1 MKKHFNEKQERFS
14 LRKLSVGLVSA
25 TVASLFFATS
35 IAAAPSVSAQSINY
49 TYVTEQELTDAEKEL
64 IIRDLPGL
72 AQATDATYYLVY
84 RPVGASKTPAVA
96 NTSSQSKNLP
106 KTGVIENAAMAVAGL
121 TLLVLAVKIGK
132 KGKKELAG
140 VILLAATGASF
151 LAPTSSALTSHILA
165 QFNHAV
171 ERSAGQALPAPADIE
186 GYVYV
191 GYFKDSR
198 AVDELPAEEKKPAEE
213 TKPTEEVV
221 TEVPDTAPS
230 HQVPAVAITEKTI
243 SKTEV
248 IAFETQTVENP
259 ALAEGTEKIVQEGQN
274 GERTITIKQT
284 LVDGQVLKEEEV
296 SSEITKTATP
306 KIIEI
311 GTKKAE
317 EPIVTALPDTAPTH
331 EVPALAITE
340 EVTSHTESIAFTT
353 EEIYDDTLPE
363 GTRQTAQAGQA
374 GQKTI
379 ETKQTF
385 IGGVLVQSEVVSETV
400 SQAPVNQV
408 VKIGTK
414 PITALPDT
422 APTHEVPAV
431 VLTDDTTT
439 NTEAIPFESQVIYD
453 DTLAEGT
460 RNVDQ
465 TGVAGVRTTVTK
477 NYYADGVLIKSEQ
490 VSSSVTNSPVTEI
503 VRLGTKKADTVTT
516 ETESATKII
525 PFEISYQDDAT
536 LPVGEEK
543 IITAGQNGLATVTTT
558 YTLVNGV
565 RQTNPTVT
573 ETVTTQPMPQVVAR
587 GTKTATPTPVE
598 GTETVTETVDIAF
611 ETKTTETAD
620 LYVGQEQ
627 VLTEGKNG
635 SKEITTTYVTID
647 GVRQANPTVTEK
659 VTQEPTTK
667 EVLKGTKPIE
677 GTETD
682 PERVD
687 IAFETKITETADL
700 YTDEEQVV
708 VEGKNG
714 SKEITTTYQ
723 TVKGVRQPNPTVT
736 EKVLVEPTTKEV
748 LKGTKPIEGTESETE
763 TVEIPFEIKI
773 TETADLYTD
782 EEQVVVEGKVGSK
795 EITTTYQTIKGVRQA
810 NPTVTE
816 KVLVKPT
823 SKEVLKGTK
832 PIEGTESYPA
842 TVDIPF
848 ETEYVDDPTLLEGKT
863 KVVTTGVNGSKT
875 VTRTYKTIKGVRQE
889 NPTVTEEITKQP
901 VKQVIARGTKVEKV
915 PQVVITNLV
924 ENDDAK
930 SATISYKLTDETA
943 NFLRAVALLYDNTGA
958 LVREQ
963 AITDPNGQLTLE
975 NLDFYTDYT
984 VKTKIFYTMAEQE
997 QSSEQEA
1004 ILESMRQFDL
1014 VYKKIEIKDI
1024 DAVTV
1029 YRRKDGKYVGQ
1040 EFLEELPASANELFI
1055 KVTSDRF
1062 KEVYLPVSS
1071 VEETSLNGKAV
1082 FKLVSSF
1089 DQLVED
1095 KNSQYVANREFYIPK
1110 MATDANTYTSFKAL
1124 IDAMKANSSGTFKLG
1139 AHLDASEVPVG
1150 DVASYVQNFSGTLDG
1165 VNDGYAFSISN
1176 LKAPLFYNLGGK
1188 VQNLDIKNAHLQ
1200 TSTTNPLATI
1210 AVNANNASVT
1220 NVAVEASIKGPQ
1232 HVSGLIHSAS
1242 NTVIKDVSFKGSLET
1257 TGTGASLTG
1266 GILGNGMLSSVGNA
1280 KVDATITIPGNVDQ
1294 FVGGIVGRTMLA
1306 YDVPASVY
1314 NAYATGSIVTTGT
1327 EATIGGI
1334 AGSNQVAGPYAPH
1347 VGSLTNVVSSMTGPT
1362 SLVGLVVNPTGKVK
1376 NAASTTSD
1384 TLANV
1389 SIISPEDAAA
1399 KVQAMGIQA
1408 TLEDST
1414 SLNLNPY
1421 SVNYLSLDKAQA
1433 DHETAYYNME
1443 KILPFYNKELLVY
1456 YGNKIAVDDKLN
1468 KVRLLDVV
1476 PMKDTAFIADVH
1488 TEKANINKIMLH
1500 YADGT
1505 VDYKTVSYLEDF
1517 KNNHVVEYTIAGTD
1531 LIYTPESFLNDRSAL
1546 VSDLVNSL
1554 SSVVLDSDAMKA
1566 VVNYPTK
1573 LDANRQTGTAKDFYF
1588 GESFDQVKA
1597 NLESN
1602 VRKILV
1608 ASLNGQGQASEAY
1621 IKEKIT
1627 DNKEAF
1633 LLGLTYLNRWY
1644 DINYGDVNTKDLTIF
1659 EPDFFGNDAASAL
1672 DMILAIGNGGYDVLR
1687 AHNNVSTYAS
1697 AIGKQ
1702 NKQAS
1707 LFDMVEAYRK
1717 LFLPNLT
1724 DNEWFKQTTKAYIVE
1739 SKSQVA
1745 EAAAKQ
1751 ENAAKH
1757 SKYALAVYDKITNP
1771 TWEYRQMLLPL
1782 LTLPQ
1787 EDIFIISNMNT
1798 IAIGSYEHYVD
1809 DYKDPAKRDTVRQLV
1824 NKAADMQRDNA
1835 DFWYKILDEE
1845 NRDKL
1850 FRTVLNNEGFKMYGS
1865 DGQNIYRNLLADV
1878 DAIQDYY
1885 GPINKWYAE
1894 GATKT
1899 AYANGKETFYVIY
1912 NMLDNYGTTLYT
1924 HEMVHN
1930 QDGSTYLKGHGR
1942 RMGQGM
1948 ELFADGLLQN
1958 VSSVDRTILGFNA
1971 VFTSD
1976 VANRVHVG
1984 DPVARFNSEQD
1995 FNEYFHNQFDVLY
2008 LLDYIE
2014 GMTVL
2019 EKPNSVKKDWFLKL
2033 ENYYI
2038 QENGKDT
2045 HAGNK
2050 MTTLTEEDAAKLT
2063 TFDDLIN
2070 GSIIDRYGYQS
2081 VKYNQN
2087 LQRNGYYSVPMFAGN
2102 YSALSNPNGS
2112 PGDFMFR
2119 RMAFELIAAK
2129 GYTDGF
2135 VPYTSNQLS
2144 DYAMSQNS
2152 ITYDNWNKK
2161 NTGLITDKHVLDQVF
2176 NGQYASWE
2184 EFKKAMFMERVDK
2197 AKAGRLKPFTIQ
2209 YELGV
2214 ANSTKEVVIST
2225 YDDLQRL
2232 ISAAIDA
2239 DIQNKSYGS
2248 DKSRLSTLKIKI
2260 YQALMNATN
2269 DFRTS
2274 IFNP

>member
-1 MKKHFNEKQERFS
+1 MKNIFGEKRQRFGF
-14 LRKLSVGLVSA
+14 RKLSIGLVSA
-25 TVASLFFATS
+25 AVASLFFAS
-35 IAAAPSVSAQSINY
+35 SVAAAPSVSAQSINY
-49 TYVTEQELTDAEKEL
+49 SYVTEQELTDAEKEL

-72 AQATDATYYLVY
+72 AQETDANYYLIY
-84 RPVGASKTPAVA
+84 RPATGTASTPSTSTSQVLP
-96 NTSSQSKNLP
+96 NTGSVE
-106 KTGVIENAAMAVAGL
+106 TGLLVAGGVS
-121 TLLVLAVKIGK
+121 LLLLAVRFGK

-140 VILLAATGASF
+140 VILLTATGASF
-151 LAPTSSALTSHILA
+151 FGPTSSALTSQILA
-165 QFNHAV
+165 RYNHAI
-171 ERSAGQALPAPADIE
+171 EISAGQALPAPAEID

-191 GYFKDSR
+191 GYLKDSK
-198 AVDELPAEEKKPAEE
+198 AIEQTTSEEEKTAEFPASEGIRTETIVNKTEAIPFEIQTVENPQLSAGTERVVQEGQDGERTVTIKQVHSKGQIISEE
-213 TKPTEEVV
+213 EISSTVTKTAVPKIVEVGTKQATDDIV

-230 HQVPAVAITEKTI
+230 HELPTLQTTEEVSTY
-243 SKTEV
+243 TES
-248 IAFETQTVENP
+248 IPFETQEVADDT
-259 ALAEGTEKIVQEGQN
+259 LLEGTRQIVQEG
-274 GERTITIKQT
+274 K
-284 LVDGQVLKEEEV
+284 
-296 SSEITKTATP
+296 
-306 KIIEI
+306 
-311 GTKKAE
+311 
-317 EPIVTALPDTAPTH
+317 
-331 EVPALAITE
+331 
-340 EVTSHTESIAFTT
+340 
-353 EEIYDDTLPE
+353 
-363 GTRQTAQAGQA
+363 A

-379 ETKQTF
+379 ETKKTY
-385 IGGVLVQSEVVSETV
+385 IDGILVKTETVSETIN
-400 SQAPVNQV
+400 QPAAPQIIHV
-408 VKIGTK
+408 GTRLV
-414 PITALPDT
+414 TSVPDS
-422 APTHEVPAV
+422 APSHEVPTIS
-431 VLTDDTTT
+431 LTEETLTH
-439 NTEAIPFESQVIYD
+439 TEAIAFDVQEIYD
-453 DTLAEGT
+453 ANLAEGS
-460 RNVDQ
+460 REVEQ
-465 TGVAGVRTTVTK
+465 KGQAGVRTIETK

-490 VSSSVTNSPVTEI
+490 VSDVVTKAPVTEV
-503 VRLGTKKADTVTT
+503 VRVGTKTADVLGVETVVATEELPFETTVT
-516 ETESATKII
+516 ETE
-525 PFEISYQDDAT
+525 ELY
-536 LPVGEEK
+536 VGEEK
-543 IITAGQNGLATVTTT
+543 VVNEGKVGSKEVTTT
-558 YTLVNGV
+558 YQTINGV
-565 RQTNPTVT
+565 RQP
-573 ETVTTQPMPQVVAR
+573 
-587 GTKTATPTPVE
+587 
-598 GTETVTETVDIAF
+598 
-611 ETKTTETAD
+611 
-620 LYVGQEQ
+620 
-627 VLTEGKNG
+627 
-635 SKEITTTYVTID
+635 
-647 GVRQANPTVTEK
+647 NPTVTEK
-659 VTQEPTTK
+659 VLEEPTTK

-677 GTETD
+677 GTET
-682 PERVD
+682 
-687 IAFETKITETADL
+687 ETN
-700 YTDEEQVV
+700 QV
-708 VEGKNG
+708 
-714 SKEITTTYQ
+714 EIT
-723 TVKGVRQPNPTVT
+723 
-736 EKVLVEPTTKEV
+736 
-748 LKGTKPIEGTESETE
+748 
-763 TVEIPFEIKI
+763 
-773 TETADLYTD
+773 
-782 EEQVVVEGKVGSK
+782 
-795 EITTTYQTIKGVRQA
+795 
-810 NPTVTE
+810 
-816 KVLVKPT
+816 
-823 SKEVLKGTK
+823 
-832 PIEGTESYPA
+832 
-842 TVDIPF
+842 F

-863 KVVTTGVNGSKT
+863 KVVTAGVNGSKT
-875 VTRTYKTIKGVRQE
+875 VTTTYQTIKGVRQE

-915 PQVVITNLV
+915 PQVIITDLV

-930 SATISYKLTDETA
+930 LATISYKLTDETS

-958 LVREQ
+958 LVQEQ
-963 AITDPNGQLTLE
+963 AITDSNGQLTLE

-1004 ILESMRQFDL
+1004 ILESMRKFDL

-1029 YRRKDGKYVGQ
+1029 YRRKNGSYIGQ
-1040 EFLEELPASANELFI
+1040 EFLEELPTSTDELFI

-1071 VEETSLNGKAV
+1071 VEETTLNGKAV

-1089 DQLVED
+1089 DELVQD
-1095 KNSQYVANREFYIPK
+1095 KDAQYVANREFYIPK

-1124 IDAMKANSSGTFKLG
+1124 IDAMKANPSGTFKLG

-1150 DVASYVQNFSGTLDG
+1150 DIPSYVTGFSGTLDG

-1176 LKAPLFYNLGGK
+1176 LKAPLFFNLGGK
-1188 VQNLDIKNAHLQ
+1188 VQNLDIKNASLNT
-1200 TSTTNPLATI
+1200 TSKNPLATI
-1210 AVNANNASVT
+1210 AINANNATIT

-1232 HVSGLIHSAS
+1232 NVSGLVHSATNS
-1242 NTVIKDVSFKGSLET
+1242 TIKDVSFKGSIEV
-1257 TGTGASLTG
+1257 TGTDASLTG
-1266 GILGNGMLSSVGNA
+1266 GILGNGTMASVGNA
-1280 KVDATITIPGNVDQ
+1280 KVDATITLPGTENQVA
-1294 FVGGIVGRTMLA
+1294 GGIVGRTMLV
-1306 YDVPASVY
+1306 YDVPGSVY

-1327 EATIGGI
+1327 GAIIGGI
-1334 AGSNQVAGPYAPH
+1334 AGANQVTGAYAPYSGN
-1347 VGSLTNVVSSMTGPT
+1347 VNNVISDMTGAKSIIGQPANPTGKIKDGFTTTSESLTNVTVITDEE
-1362 SLVGLVVNPTGKVK
+1362 
-1376 NAASTTSD
+1376 AQ
-1384 TLANV
+1384 
-1389 SIISPEDAAA
+1389 A
-1399 KVQAMGIQA
+1399 KVEAMAIQA
-1408 TLEDST
+1408 TIDDSV
-1414 SLNLNPY
+1414 SLNLNQY
-1421 SVNYLSLDKAQA
+1421 SVNYLTLDKAQA

-1476 PMKDTAFIADVH
+1476 PMKDTTFIADVH
-1488 TEKANINKIMLH
+1488 TEEANINKIMLH

-1546 VSDLVNSL
+1546 VNDLVSSL
-1554 SSVVLDSDAMKA
+1554 STVELDSDAMKA

-1644 DINYGDVNTKDLTIF
+1644 DINFGEMNTKDLTIF

-1687 AHNNVSTYAS
+1687 AHNNVSTYAA

-1702 NKQAS
+1702 NNKAS

-1717 LFLPNLT
+1717 LFLPNLS
-1724 DNEWFKQTTKAYIVE
+1724 DNDWFKQTTKAYIVE

-1751 ENAAKH
+1751 DSAEKH

-1771 TWEYRQMLLPL
+1771 AWEYRQMLLPL

-1798 IAIGSYEHYVD
+1798 LAVGSYEHYVD
-1809 DYKDPAKRDTVRQLV
+1809 DYKEPAKRDSVRQLV
-1824 NKAADMQRDNA
+1824 DKAAEMQRDNA

-1850 FRTVLNNEGFKMYGS
+1850 FRTVLNNEGFLMNGP
-1865 DGQNIYRNLLADV
+1865 DGQKVYRNLLADV

-1894 GATKT
+1894 GGTKT
-1899 AYANGKETFYVIY
+1899 AYANGKETFYVLY

-1930 QDGSTYLKGHGR
+1930 QDGSTYLKGYGR

-1948 ELFADGLLQN
+1948 EVYADGLLQN

-1971 VFTSD
+1971 VFNSD
-1976 VANRVHVG
+1976 AANRVHVG
-1984 DPVARFNSEQD
+1984 DPTARFNSEAD
-1995 FNEYFHNQFDVLY
+1995 FNQYFHNQFDVLY

-2019 EKPNSVKKDWFLKL
+2019 EKPNTVKKDWFLKL

-2045 HAGNK
+2045 HAGNR

-2063 TFDDLIN
+2063 MLDDLIN

-2081 VKYNQN
+2081 AKYDQN

-2135 VPYTSNQLS
+2135 IPYASNQLS

-2152 ITYDNWNKK
+2152 VTYDTWNKK
-2161 NTGLITDKHVLDQVF
+2161 NTGLITDKHVFDHVF

-2197 AKAGRLKPFTIQ
+2197 AQAGKLKPFTIQ

-2214 ANSTKEVVIST
+2214 ANSTKEVRIAS

-2232 ISAAIDA
+2232 IREAIDA

-2260 YQALMNATN
+2260 YQALMNSTN
-2269 DFRTS
+2269 DFRIS

>member
-1 MKKHFNEKQERFS
+1 MKNIFGEKRQRFGF
-14 LRKLSVGLVSA
+14 RKLSIGLVSA
-25 TVASLFFATS
+25 AVASLFFAS
-35 IAAAPSVSAQSINY
+35 SVAAAPSASAQSINY
-49 TYVTEQELTDAEKEL
+49 SYVTEQELTDAEKEL

-72 AQATDATYYLVY
+72 AQETDANYYLIY
-84 RPVGASKTPAVA
+84 RPATGTASTPSTSTSQVLP
-96 NTSSQSKNLP
+96 NTGSVE
-106 KTGVIENAAMAVAGL
+106 TGLLVAGGVS
-121 TLLVLAVKIGK
+121 LLLLAVRFGK

-140 VILLAATGASF
+140 VILLTATGASF
-151 LAPTSSALTSHILA
+151 FGPTSSALTSQILA
-165 QFNHAV
+165 QYNHAI
-171 ERSAGQALPAPADIE
+171 EISAGQALPAPAEID

-191 GYFKDSR
+191 GYLKDSK
-198 AVDELPAEEKKPAEE
+198 AIEQTTSEEEKTAEFPASEGIRTETIVNKTEAIPFEIQTVENPQLSAGTERVVQEGQDGERTVTIKQVHSKGQIISEE
-213 TKPTEEVV
+213 EISSTVTKTAVPKIVEVGTKQATDDIV
-221 TEVPDTAPS
+221 TEIPDTAPS
-230 HQVPAVAITEKTI
+230 HELPTLQITEEVSTY
-243 SKTEV
+243 TEY
-248 IAFETQTVENP
+248 IPFETQEVADDT
-259 ALAEGTEKIVQEGQN
+259 LLEGTRQIVQEG
-274 GERTITIKQT
+274 K
-284 LVDGQVLKEEEV
+284 
-296 SSEITKTATP
+296 
-306 KIIEI
+306 
-311 GTKKAE
+311 
-317 EPIVTALPDTAPTH
+317 
-331 EVPALAITE
+331 
-340 EVTSHTESIAFTT
+340 
-353 EEIYDDTLPE
+353 
-363 GTRQTAQAGQA
+363 A

-379 ETKQTF
+379 ETKKTY
-385 IGGVLVQSEVVSETV
+385 IDGILVKTETVSETIN
-400 SQAPVNQV
+400 QPAAPQIIHV
-408 VKIGTK
+408 GTK
-414 PITALPDT
+414 PVTSVPDS
-422 APTHEVPAV
+422 APSHEVPTIS
-431 VLTDDTTT
+431 LTEETLTH
-439 NTEAIPFESQVIYD
+439 TEAIAFDVQEIYD
-453 DTLAEGT
+453 ANLAEGS
-460 RNVDQ
+460 REVEQ
-465 TGVAGVRTTVTK
+465 KGQAGVRTIETK

-490 VSSSVTNSPVTEI
+490 VSDVVTKAPVTEV
-503 VRLGTKKADTVTT
+503 VRVGTKTADVLGVETAVATEELPFETIIT
-516 ETESATKII
+516 ETE
-525 PFEISYQDDAT
+525 ELY
-536 LPVGEEK
+536 VGEEK
-543 IITAGQNGLATVTTT
+543 VVNEGKVGSKEVTTT
-558 YTLVNGV
+558 YQTINGV
-565 RQTNPTVT
+565 RQPNPTVT
-573 ETVTTQPMPQVVAR
+573 ER
-587 GTKTATPTPVE
+587 
-598 GTETVTETVDIAF
+598 
-611 ETKTTETAD
+611 
-620 LYVGQEQ
+620 
-627 VLTEGKNG
+627 VLE
-635 SKEITTTYVTID
+635 
-647 GVRQANPTVTEK
+647 
-659 VTQEPTTK
+659 EPTTK

-677 GTETD
+677 GTET
-682 PERVD
+682 
-687 IAFETKITETADL
+687 ETD
-700 YTDEEQVV
+700 QV
-708 VEGKNG
+708 
-714 SKEITTTYQ
+714 EIT
-723 TVKGVRQPNPTVT
+723 
-736 EKVLVEPTTKEV
+736 
-748 LKGTKPIEGTESETE
+748 
-763 TVEIPFEIKI
+763 
-773 TETADLYTD
+773 
-782 EEQVVVEGKVGSK
+782 
-795 EITTTYQTIKGVRQA
+795 
-810 NPTVTE
+810 
-816 KVLVKPT
+816 
-823 SKEVLKGTK
+823 
-832 PIEGTESYPA
+832 
-842 TVDIPF
+842 F

-863 KVVTTGVNGSKT
+863 KVVTAGVNGSKT
-875 VTRTYKTIKGVRQE
+875 VTTTYQTIKGVRQE

-915 PQVVITNLV
+915 PQVIITDLV

-930 SATISYKLTDETA
+930 SATISYKLTDETS

-958 LVREQ
+958 LVKEQ
-963 AITDPNGQLTLE
+963 AIDDPNGEITLE

-984 VKTKIFYTMAEQE
+984 VKTKIFYTLDEQE

-1004 ILESMRQFDL
+1004 IIESMRKFDL

-1029 YRRKDGKYVGQ
+1029 YRRKNGSYIGQ
-1040 EFLEELPASANELFI
+1040 EFLEELPTSTDELFI

-1071 VEETSLNGKAV
+1071 VEETTLNGKAV

-1089 DQLVED
+1089 DELVQD
-1095 KNSQYVANREFYIPK
+1095 KDAQYVANREFYIPK

-1124 IDAMKANSSGTFKLG
+1124 IDAMKANPSGTFKLG

-1150 DVASYVQNFSGTLDG
+1150 DIPSYVTGFSGTLDG

-1176 LKAPLFYNLGGK
+1176 LKAPLFFNLSGT
-1188 VQNLDIKNAHLQ
+1188 VQNLDIKNANLS
-1200 TSTTNPLATI
+1200 TSTTNPLATLS
-1210 AVNANNASVT
+1210 VNANGAKVT
-1220 NVAVEASIKGPQ
+1220 NVAVEANLKGP
-1232 HVSGLIHSAS
+1232 HNVSGLIQSAT
-1242 NTVIKDVSFKGSLET
+1242 NTTIKDVSFKGSIET

-1266 GILGNGMLSSVGNA
+1266 GILGNGVLSSVGNA
-1280 KVDATITIPGNVDQ
+1280 KVDATITIPGNNSQ
-1294 FVGGIVGRTMLA
+1294 FAGGTVGRTMLA
-1306 YDVPASVY
+1306 YDVPGSVY
-1314 NAYATGSIVTTGT
+1314 NSYATGSIVTTGS

-1334 AGSNQVAGPYAPH
+1334 AGSNQVAGPLAAH
-1347 VGSLTNVVSSMTGPT
+1347 VGSLTNVVNSMTGPS
-1362 SLVGLVVNPTGKVK
+1362 SLVGLVVNATGKIK
-1376 NAASTTSD
+1376 GAASTVGD

-1389 SIISPEDAAA
+1389 ATISQGDATA

-1408 TLEDST
+1408 TLEDSKP
-1414 SLNLNPY
+1414 LNLNPY
-1421 SVNYLSLDKAQA
+1421 SVNYLTLDKAQA

-1456 YGNKIAVDDKLN
+1456 YGNKVATDDKLN

-1476 PMKDTAFIADVH
+1476 PMKDNDVVADVYA
-1488 TEKANINKIMLH
+1488 EKANINKIMLH

-1517 KNNHVVEYTIAGTD
+1517 KNNHVVEYTISGTD

-1546 VSDLVNSL
+1546 VNDLVSSL
-1554 SSVVLDSDAMKA
+1554 SSVVLNSDAMKA
-1566 VVNYPTK
+1566 VINYPTK

-1608 ASLNGQGQASEAY
+1608 ASLNGQGQAAEDY
-1621 IKEKIT
+1621 IKEKIIN
-1627 DNKEAF
+1627 NKEAF
-1633 LLGLTYLNRWY
+1633 VLGLTYLNRWY
-1644 DINYGDVNTKDLTIF
+1644 DINFGEMNTKDLTIF

-1687 AHNNVSTYAS
+1687 AHNNVSTYAA

-1702 NKQAS
+1702 NNKAS

-1717 LFLPNLT
+1717 LFLPNLS
-1724 DNEWFKQTTKAYIVE
+1724 DNDWFKQTTKAYIVE

-1751 ENAAKH
+1751 DSAEKH

-1771 TWEYRQMLLPL
+1771 AWEYRQMLLPL

-1798 IAIGSYEHYVD
+1798 LAVGSYEHYVD
-1809 DYKDPAKRDTVRQLV
+1809 DYKDPAKRDSVRQLV
-1824 NKAADMQRDNA
+1824 DKAAEMQRDNA

-1850 FRTVLNNEGFKMYGS
+1850 FRTVLNNEGFLMNGP
-1865 DGQNIYRNLLADV
+1865 DGQKVYRNLLADV

-1894 GATKT
+1894 GGTQT
-1899 AYANGKETFYVIY
+1899 AYANGKETFYVLY

-1930 QDGSTYLKGHGR
+1930 QDGSTYLKGYGR

-1948 ELFADGLLQN
+1948 EVYADGLLQN

-1971 VFTSD
+1971 VFNSD
-1976 VANRVHVG
+1976 AANRVHVG
-1984 DPVARFNSEQD
+1984 DSTARFNSEAD
-1995 FNEYFHNQFDVLY
+1995 FNQYFHNQFDVLY

-2019 EKPNSVKKDWFLKL
+2019 EKPNTVKKDWFLKL

-2045 HAGNK
+2045 HAGNR
-2050 MTTLTEEDAAKLT
+2050 MATLTEEDAAKLT

-2081 VKYNQN
+2081 AKYDQN

-2119 RMAFELIAAK
+2119 RLAFELIAAK

-2135 VPYTSNQLS
+2135 IPYASNQLS

-2152 ITYDNWNKK
+2152 ITYDTWNKK
-2161 NTGLITDKHVLDQVF
+2161 NTGLITDKHVFDQVF

-2184 EFKKAMFMERVDK
+2184 DFKKAMFMERVDK
-2197 AKAGRLKPFTIQ
+2197 AQAGKLKPFTIQ

-2214 ANSTKEVVIST
+2214 ANSTKEVRIAS

-2232 ISAAIDA
+2232 IREAIDA

-2260 YQALMNATN
+2260 YQALMNSTN
-2269 DFRTS
+2269 DFRIS

>member
-1 MKKHFNEKQERFS
+1 MKNIFGEKRQRFGF
-14 LRKLSVGLVSA
+14 RKLSIGLVSA
-25 TVASLFFATS
+25 AVASLFFAS
-35 IAAAPSVSAQSINY
+35 SVVAAPSASAQSINY
-49 TYVTEQELTDAEKEL
+49 SYVTEQELTDAEKEL
-64 IIRDLPGL
+64 IVRDLPGL
-72 AQATDATYYLVY
+72 AQETDANYYLIY
-84 RPVGASKTPAVA
+84 RPATGTASTPSTSTSQVLP
-96 NTSSQSKNLP
+96 NTGSVE
-106 KTGVIENAAMAVAGL
+106 TGLLVAGGVS
-121 TLLVLAVKIGK
+121 LLLLAVRFGK

-140 VILLAATGASF
+140 VILLTATGASF
-151 LAPTSSALTSHILA
+151 FGPTSSALTSQILA
-165 QFNHAV
+165 QYNHAI
-171 ERSAGQALPAPADIE
+171 EISAGQALPAPAEID

-191 GYFKDSR
+191 GYLKDSKAIEQTTSEGIR
-198 AVDELPAEEKKPAEE
+198 TEIIVNKTEAIPFEIQIVENPQLSAVTERVVQEGQDGERTVTIKQVHSKGQIISEEEISSTV
-213 TKPTEEVV
+213 TKTAVPKIVEVGTKQATDDIV

-230 HQVPAVAITEKTI
+230 HELPTLQITEEVSTY
-243 SKTEV
+243 TES
-248 IAFETQTVENP
+248 IPFETQEVADDT
-259 ALAEGTEKIVQEGQN
+259 LLEGTRQIVQEG
-274 GERTITIKQT
+274 K
-284 LVDGQVLKEEEV
+284 
-296 SSEITKTATP
+296 
-306 KIIEI
+306 
-311 GTKKAE
+311 
-317 EPIVTALPDTAPTH
+317 
-331 EVPALAITE
+331 
-340 EVTSHTESIAFTT
+340 
-353 EEIYDDTLPE
+353 
-363 GTRQTAQAGQA
+363 A

-379 ETKQTF
+379 ETKKTY
-385 IGGVLVQSEVVSETV
+385 IDGILVKTETVSETIN
-400 SQAPVNQV
+400 QPAAPQIIHV
-408 VKIGTK
+408 GTK
-414 PITALPDT
+414 PVTSVPDS
-422 APTHEVPAV
+422 APSHEVPTIS
-431 VLTDDTTT
+431 LTEETLTH
-439 NTEAIPFESQVIYD
+439 TEAIAFDVQEIYD
-453 DTLAEGT
+453 ANLADGSREVEQKGQ
-460 RNVDQ
+460 V
-465 TGVAGVRTTVTK
+465 GVRTIETK

-490 VSSSVTNSPVTEI
+490 VSDVVTKAPVTEV
-503 VRLGTKKADTVTT
+503 VRVGTKTTDVFGVETVVATEELPFETTVTDT
-516 ETESATKII
+516 EEL
-525 PFEISYQDDAT
+525 Y
-536 LPVGEEK
+536 VGEEK
-543 IITAGQNGLATVTTT
+543 VVNEGKVGSKEVTTT
-558 YTLVNGV
+558 YQTINGV
-565 RQTNPTVT
+565 RQP
-573 ETVTTQPMPQVVAR
+573 
-587 GTKTATPTPVE
+587 
-598 GTETVTETVDIAF
+598 
-611 ETKTTETAD
+611 
-620 LYVGQEQ
+620 
-627 VLTEGKNG
+627 
-635 SKEITTTYVTID
+635 
-647 GVRQANPTVTEK
+647 NPTVTEK
-659 VTQEPTTK
+659 VLEEPTTK

-677 GTETD
+677 GTET
-682 PERVD
+682 
-687 IAFETKITETADL
+687 ETD
-700 YTDEEQVV
+700 QV
-708 VEGKNG
+708 
-714 SKEITTTYQ
+714 EIT
-723 TVKGVRQPNPTVT
+723 
-736 EKVLVEPTTKEV
+736 
-748 LKGTKPIEGTESETE
+748 
-763 TVEIPFEIKI
+763 
-773 TETADLYTD
+773 
-782 EEQVVVEGKVGSK
+782 
-795 EITTTYQTIKGVRQA
+795 
-810 NPTVTE
+810 
-816 KVLVKPT
+816 
-823 SKEVLKGTK
+823 
-832 PIEGTESYPA
+832 
-842 TVDIPF
+842 F

-863 KVVTTGVNGSKT
+863 KVVTAGVNGSKT
-875 VTRTYKTIKGVRQE
+875 VTTTYQTIKGVRQE

-915 PQVVITNLV
+915 PQVIITDLV

-930 SATISYKLTDETA
+930 SAIISYKLTDETS

-958 LVREQ
+958 LVKEQ
-963 AITDPNGQLTLE
+963 AIDDPNGQLTLE

-1004 ILESMRQFDL
+1004 ILESMRKFDL

-1029 YRRKDGKYVGQ
+1029 YRRKNGSYIGQ
-1040 EFLEELPASANELFI
+1040 EFLEELPTSTDELFI

-1071 VEETSLNGKAV
+1071 VEETTLNGKAV

-1089 DQLVED
+1089 DELVED

-1110 MATDANTYTSFKAL
+1110 MVTDANTYTSFKAL
-1124 IDAMKANSSGTFKLG
+1124 IDAMKANSKGTFKLG
-1139 AHLDASEVPVG
+1139 AHLDANEVPVG
-1150 DVASYVQNFSGTLDG
+1150 DVASYVQNFSGSLDG
-1165 VNDGYAFSISN
+1165 LNDGYAFSINN
-1176 LKAPLFYNLGGK
+1176 LKAPLFFNLSGT
-1188 VQNLDIKNAHLQ
+1188 VQNLDIKNANLS
-1200 TSTTNPLATI
+1200 TSTTNPLATLS
-1210 AVNANNASVT
+1210 VNANGAKVT
-1220 NVAVEASIKGPQ
+1220 NVAVEANLKGP
-1232 HVSGLIHSAS
+1232 HNVSGLIQSAT
-1242 NTVIKDVSFKGSLET
+1242 NTTIKDVSFKGSIEV
-1257 TGTGASLTG
+1257 TGTDASLTG
-1266 GILGNGMLSSVGNA
+1266 GILGNGTMASVGNA
-1280 KVDATITIPGNVDQ
+1280 KVDATITLPGTENQVA
-1294 FVGGIVGRTMLA
+1294 GGIVGRTMLV
-1306 YDVPASVY
+1306 YDVPGSVY

-1327 EATIGGI
+1327 GAIIGGI
-1334 AGSNQVAGPYAPH
+1334 AGANQVTGAYAPYSGN
-1347 VGSLTNVVSSMTGPT
+1347 VNNVISDMTGAKSIIGQPANPTGKIKDGFTTTSESLTNVTVITDEE
-1362 SLVGLVVNPTGKVK
+1362 
-1376 NAASTTSD
+1376 AQ
-1384 TLANV
+1384 
-1389 SIISPEDAAA
+1389 A
-1399 KVQAMGIQA
+1399 KVEAMAIQA
-1408 TLEDST
+1408 TIDDSV
-1414 SLNLNPY
+1414 SLNLNQY
-1421 SVNYLSLDKAQA
+1421 SVNYLTLDKAQA

-1476 PMKDTAFIADVH
+1476 PMKDTTFIADVH
-1488 TEKANINKIMLH
+1488 TEEANINKIMLH

-1546 VSDLVNSL
+1546 VNDLVSSL
-1554 SSVVLDSDAMKA
+1554 STVELDSDAMKA

-1644 DINYGDVNTKDLTIF
+1644 DINFGEMNTKDLTIF

-1687 AHNNVSTYAS
+1687 AHNNVSTYAA

-1702 NKQAS
+1702 NNKAS

-1717 LFLPNLT
+1717 LFLPNLSNN
-1724 DNEWFKQTTKAYIVE
+1724 DWFKQTTKAYIVE

-1751 ENAAKH
+1751 DSAEKH

-1771 TWEYRQMLLPL
+1771 AWEYRQMLLPL

-1798 IAIGSYEHYVD
+1798 LAVGSYEHYVD
-1809 DYKDPAKRDTVRQLV
+1809 DYKDPAKRDSVRQLV
-1824 NKAADMQRDNA
+1824 NKAAEMQRDNA

-1865 DGQNIYRNLLADV
+1865 DGQAIYRNLLADV

-1894 GATKT
+1894 GGTKT
-1899 AYANGKETFYVIY
+1899 AYANGKETFYVLY

-1930 QDGSTYLKGHGR
+1930 QDGSTYLKGYGR

-1948 ELFADGLLQN
+1948 EVYADGLLQN

-1971 VFTSD
+1971 VFNSD
-1976 VANRVHVG
+1976 AANRVHVG
-1984 DPVARFNSEQD
+1984 DPTARFNSEAD
-1995 FNEYFHNQFDVLY
+1995 FNQYFHNQFDVLY

-2019 EKPNSVKKDWFLKL
+2019 EKPNTVKKDWFLKL

-2038 QENGKDT
+2038 KENGKDT
-2045 HAGNK
+2045 HAGNR

-2063 TFDDLIN
+2063 TLDDLIN

-2081 VKYNQN
+2081 AKYDQN

-2135 VPYTSNQLS
+2135 IPYASNQLS

-2152 ITYDNWNKK
+2152 VTYDTWNKK
-2161 NTGLITDKHVLDQVF
+2161 NTGLITDKHVFDQVF

-2197 AKAGRLKPFTIQ
+2197 AQAGKLKPFTIQ

-2214 ANSTKEVVIST
+2214 ANSTKEVRIAS

-2232 ISAAIDA
+2232 IREAIDA

-2260 YQALMNATN
+2260 YQALMNSTN
-2269 DFRTS
+2269 DFRIS

>member
-1 MKKHFNEKQERFS
+1 MKDSKAIEQTTSEGIRTETIVNKTEAIPFEIQTVENPQLSAGTERVVQEGQDGERTVTIKQVHSKGQIISEEEIS
-14 LRKLSVGLVSA
+14 STVTKTAVPKIVEVG
-25 TVASLFFATS
+25 T
-35 IAAAPSVSAQSINY
+35 
-49 TYVTEQELTDAEKEL
+49 K
-64 IIRDLPGL
+64 
-72 AQATDATYYLVY
+72 QATD
-84 RPVGASKTPAVA
+84 
-96 NTSSQSKNLP
+96 
-106 KTGVIENAAMAVAGL
+106 
-121 TLLVLAVKIGK
+121 
-132 KGKKELAG
+132 
-140 VILLAATGASF
+140 
-151 LAPTSSALTSHILA
+151 
-165 QFNHAV
+165 
-171 ERSAGQALPAPADIE
+171 DI
-186 GYVYV
+186 
-191 GYFKDSR
+191 
-198 AVDELPAEEKKPAEE
+198 
-213 TKPTEEVV
+213 V

-230 HQVPAVAITEKTI
+230 HELPTLQITEEVSTY
-243 SKTEV
+243 TES
-248 IAFETQTVENP
+248 IPFETQEVADDT
-259 ALAEGTEKIVQEGQN
+259 LLEGTRQIVQEG
-274 GERTITIKQT
+274 K
-284 LVDGQVLKEEEV
+284 
-296 SSEITKTATP
+296 
-306 KIIEI
+306 
-311 GTKKAE
+311 
-317 EPIVTALPDTAPTH
+317 
-331 EVPALAITE
+331 
-340 EVTSHTESIAFTT
+340 
-353 EEIYDDTLPE
+353 
-363 GTRQTAQAGQA
+363 A

-379 ETKQTF
+379 ETKKTY
-385 IGGVLVQSEVVSETV
+385 IDGILVKTETVSETI
-400 SQAPVNQV
+400 NQPATPQIIHV
-408 VKIGTK
+408 GTK
-414 PITALPDT
+414 PVTSVPDS
-422 APTHEVPAV
+422 APSHEVPTIS
-431 VLTDDTTT
+431 LTEETLTH
-439 NTEAIPFESQVIYD
+439 TEAIAFDLQEIYD
-453 DTLAEGT
+453 ANLAEGS
-460 RNVDQ
+460 REVEQ
-465 TGVAGVRTTVTK
+465 KGQAGVRTIETK

-490 VSSSVTNSPVTEI
+490 VSDVVTKAPVTEV
-503 VRLGTKKADTVTT
+503 VRVGTKTADVLGVETVVVTEELPFETTVT
-516 ETESATKII
+516 EAE
-525 PFEISYQDDAT
+525 ELY
-536 LPVGEEK
+536 VGEEK
-543 IITAGQNGLATVTTT
+543 VVNEGKVGSKEVTTT
-558 YTLVNGV
+558 YQTINGV
-565 RQTNPTVT
+565 RQP
-573 ETVTTQPMPQVVAR
+573 
-587 GTKTATPTPVE
+587 
-598 GTETVTETVDIAF
+598 
-611 ETKTTETAD
+611 
-620 LYVGQEQ
+620 
-627 VLTEGKNG
+627 
-635 SKEITTTYVTID
+635 
-647 GVRQANPTVTEK
+647 NPTVTEK
-659 VTQEPTTK
+659 VLEEPTTK

-677 GTETD
+677 GTET
-682 PERVD
+682 
-687 IAFETKITETADL
+687 ETD
-700 YTDEEQVV
+700 QV
-708 VEGKNG
+708 
-714 SKEITTTYQ
+714 EIT
-723 TVKGVRQPNPTVT
+723 
-736 EKVLVEPTTKEV
+736 
-748 LKGTKPIEGTESETE
+748 
-763 TVEIPFEIKI
+763 
-773 TETADLYTD
+773 
-782 EEQVVVEGKVGSK
+782 
-795 EITTTYQTIKGVRQA
+795 
-810 NPTVTE
+810 
-816 KVLVKPT
+816 
-823 SKEVLKGTK
+823 
-832 PIEGTESYPA
+832 
-842 TVDIPF
+842 F

-863 KVVTTGVNGSKT
+863 KVVTAGVNGSKT
-875 VTRTYKTIKGVRQE
+875 VTTTYQTIKGVRQE

-915 PQVVITNLV
+915 PQVIITDLV

-930 SATISYKLTDETA
+930 SATISYKLTDETS

-958 LVREQ
+958 LVKEQ
-963 AITDPNGQLTLE
+963 AIDDPNGQLTLE
-975 NLDFYTDYT
+975 NLDFYIDYT

-1004 ILESMRQFDL
+1004 ILESMRKFDL

-1029 YRRKDGKYVGQ
+1029 YRRKNGSYIGQ
-1040 EFLEELPASANELFI
+1040 EFLEELPTSTDELFI

-1071 VEETSLNGKAV
+1071 VEETTLNGKAV

-1089 DQLVED
+1089 DELVQD
-1095 KNSQYVANREFYIPK
+1095 KDAQYVANREFYIPK

-1124 IDAMKANSSGTFKLG
+1124 IDAMKANPSGTFKLG

-1150 DVASYVQNFSGTLDG
+1150 DIPSYVTGFSGTLDG

-1176 LKAPLFYNLGGK
+1176 LKAPLFFNLGGK
-1188 VQNLDIKNAHLQ
+1188 VQNLDIKNASLNT
-1200 TSTTNPLATI
+1200 TSKNPLATI
-1210 AVNANNASVT
+1210 AINANNATIT

-1232 HVSGLIHSAS
+1232 NVSGLVHSATNS
-1242 NTVIKDVSFKGSLET
+1242 TIKDVSFKGSIEV
-1257 TGTGASLTG
+1257 TGTDASLTG
-1266 GILGNGMLSSVGNA
+1266 GILGNGTMASVGNA
-1280 KVDATITIPGNVDQ
+1280 KVDATITLPGTENQVA
-1294 FVGGIVGRTMLA
+1294 GGIVGRTMLV
-1306 YDVPASVY
+1306 YDVPGSVY

-1327 EATIGGI
+1327 GAIIGGI
-1334 AGSNQVAGPYAPH
+1334 AGANQVTGAYAPYSGN
-1347 VGSLTNVVSSMTGPT
+1347 VNNVISDMTGAKSIIGQPANPTGKIKDGFTTTSESLTNVTVITDEE
-1362 SLVGLVVNPTGKVK
+1362 
-1376 NAASTTSD
+1376 AQ
-1384 TLANV
+1384 
-1389 SIISPEDAAA
+1389 A
-1399 KVQAMGIQA
+1399 KVEAMAIQA
-1408 TLEDST
+1408 TIDDSV
-1414 SLNLNPY
+1414 SLNLNQY
-1421 SVNYLSLDKAQA
+1421 SVNYLTLDKAQA

-1476 PMKDTAFIADVH
+1476 PMKDTTFIADVH
-1488 TEKANINKIMLH
+1488 TEEANINKIMLH

-1546 VSDLVNSL
+1546 VNDLVSSL
-1554 SSVVLDSDAMKA
+1554 STVELDSDAMKA

-1644 DINYGDVNTKDLTIF
+1644 DINFGEMNTKDLTIF

-1687 AHNNVSTYAS
+1687 AHNNVSTYAA

-1702 NKQAS
+1702 NNKAS

-1717 LFLPNLT
+1717 LFLPNLS
-1724 DNEWFKQTTKAYIVE
+1724 DNDWFKQTTKAYIVE

-1751 ENAAKH
+1751 DSAEKH

-1771 TWEYRQMLLPL
+1771 AWEYRQMLLPL

-1798 IAIGSYEHYVD
+1798 LAVGSYEHYVD
-1809 DYKDPAKRDTVRQLV
+1809 DYKEPAKRDSVRQLV
-1824 NKAADMQRDNA
+1824 DKAAEMQRDNA

-1850 FRTVLNNEGFKMYGS
+1850 FRTVLNNEGFLMNGP
-1865 DGQNIYRNLLADV
+1865 DGQKVYRNLLADV

-1894 GATKT
+1894 GGTKT
-1899 AYANGKETFYVIY
+1899 AYANGKETFYVLY

-1930 QDGSTYLKGHGR
+1930 QDGSTYLKGYGR

-1948 ELFADGLLQN
+1948 EVYADGLLQN

-1971 VFTSD
+1971 VFNSD
-1976 VANRVHVG
+1976 AANRVHVG
-1984 DPVARFNSEQD
+1984 DPTARFNSEAD
-1995 FNEYFHNQFDVLY
+1995 FNQYFHNQFDVLY

-2019 EKPNSVKKDWFLKL
+2019 EKPNTVKKDWFLKL

-2045 HAGNK
+2045 HAGNR

-2063 TFDDLIN
+2063 MLDDLIN

-2081 VKYNQN
+2081 AKYDQN

-2135 VPYTSNQLS
+2135 IPYASNQLS

-2152 ITYDNWNKK
+2152 VTYDTWNKK
-2161 NTGLITDKHVLDQVF
+2161 NTGLITDKHVFDHVF

-2197 AKAGRLKPFTIQ
+2197 AQAGKLKPFTIQ

-2214 ANSTKEVVIST
+2214 ANSTKEVRIAS

-2232 ISAAIDA
+2232 IREAIDA

-2260 YQALMNATN
+2260 YQALMNSTN
-2269 DFRTS
+2269 DFRIS